1 VSLQSGNRDSIKR
14 YLLGDLSEQE
24 REQVE
29 QRLMSDD
36 DLYEQLLVAE
46 DELIDEYVSGEL
58 PEQERAK
65 FSRHFLSVPELRQD
79 VKFAAVLRKHALET
93 AQETAQQEV
102 VAPKPAA
109 PARVSPFGWFGT
121 LFMRPAFGASL
132 AALLLAA
139 VVLAAWLAAQNSQL
153 KRQLGQLQARQ
164 SPTPEPAPDLQE
176 QLASERLRNEQLSAE
191 LRRQQEL
198 LADESRKLQEVREAQ
213 GQQQAAGAR
222 TQTPRQGVAAF
233 VALALTP
240 GVVRDSGELKKVSL
254 SPDTRE
260 VRVRLDLAAGGYSG
274 YRAALRTADGREVW
288 TARGLRAA
296 GAKYVQVNIPAR
308 LLKPD
313 DYQILLSGVTST
325 GEVEELNSYYF
336 RVSK

>member
-1 VSLQSGNRDSIKR
+1 VSLQSGNSDSIRR

-36 DLYEQLLVAE
+36 DLYQQLLVAE
-46 DELIDEYVSGEL
+46 DELIDEYVSDEL

-65 FSRHFLSVPELRQD
+65 FGRHFLSVPELRQD
-79 VKFAAVLRKHALET
+79 VKFAAALRKHALET
-93 AQETAQQEV
+93 AQQDV

-109 PARVSPFGWFGT
+109 PARVSPFGWLGT

-132 AALLLAA
+132 AAAFLAA

-153 KRQLGQLQARQ
+153 RRQVGQLQARQ
-164 SPTPEPAPDLQE
+164 SPTPEPAPELQE

-198 LADESRKLQEVREAQ
+198 LADESRKLQEAREAQ
-213 GQQQAAGAR
+213 GQQQAASGR
-222 TQTPRQGVAAF
+222 TQTPRQGVATF
-233 VALALTP
+233 IALALTP
-240 GVVRDSGELKKVSL
+240 GVVRDSGEMKKVSL
-254 SPDTRE
+254 SPETRE

-274 YRAALRTADGREVW
+274 YRAALRKADGREVW
-288 TARGLRAA
+288 TARRLRAV

-313 DYQILLSGVTST
+313 DYQILLSGVTSS

-336 RVSK
+336 RVSR

>member
-1 VSLQSGNRDSIKR
+1 VSLQSGNIDSIRR

-36 DLYEQLLVAE
+36 DLYQQLLVAE
-46 DELIDEYVSGEL
+46 DELIDEYVSDEL

-79 VKFAAVLRKHALET
+79 VKFAASLKKHALET
-93 AQETAQQEV
+93 AQRDV
-102 VAPKPAA
+102 IAPKPAA
-109 PARVSPFGWFGT
+109 PARISPFGWLGT
-121 LFMRPAFGASL
+121 LFTRPAFGASL

-139 VVLAAWLAAQNSQL
+139 VVLAAWLATQNSQL
-153 KRQLGQLQARQ
+153 KRQLGQLQATRQ
-164 SPTPEPAPDLQE
+164 SPTPESTPGLQE

-198 LADESRKLQEVREAQ
+198 LADESRKLQQVRETQ
-213 GQQQAAGAR
+213 GQQQSANAR
-222 TQTPRQGVAAF
+222 TQTTRQGVAAF
-233 VALALTP
+233 VVLALTP

-260 VRVRLDLAAGGYSG
+260 VRVRLDLAAGGYRG
-274 YRAALRTADGREVW
+274 YHAALRAADGREVW
-288 TARGLRAA
+288 TARGLRATR
-296 GAKYVQVNIPAR
+296 AKYVQVNIPAK

>member
-1 VSLQSGNRDSIKR
+1 MSLQSENSDSIRR
-14 YLLGDLSEQE
+14 YLLGDLPEQE

-46 DELIDEYVSGEL
+46 DELIDEYVSSEL

-79 VKFAAVLRKHALET
+79 VKFASVLRKRALET
-93 AQETAQQEV
+93 APQEV
-102 VAPKPAA
+102 VAQKSAE
-109 PARVSPFGWFGT
+109 PARVLPFGWLGT

-132 AALLLAA
+132 AAALLAV
-139 VVLAAWLAAQNSQL
+139 VVLATWLAAQNSQL
-153 KRQLGQLQARQ
+153 KRQLGQLQVRQ
-164 SPTPEPAPDLQE
+164 SPTPEPMPGLQE

-198 LADESRKLQEVREAQ
+198 LADESRKLQEAREAQ
-213 GQQQAAGAR
+213 ARQQTAGA
-222 TQTPRQGVAAF
+222 QTLRQRVATF

-240 GVVRDSGELKKVSL
+240 GVMRDSGELKKVSL
-254 SPDTRE
+254 SPDIRE
-260 VRVRLDLAAGGYSG
+260 VRVRLDLAAGGHSS
-274 YRAALRTADGREVW
+274 YRAALLTADEREVW

-308 LLKPD
+308 LIKPD
-313 DYQILLSGVTST
+313 DYRILLSGVTSA
-325 GEVEELNSYYF
+325 GEVDELDNYYF
-336 RVSK
+336 RVSR

>member
-1 VSLQSGNRDSIKR
+1 LQSGNIDSIRR

-36 DLYEQLLVAE
+36 DLYQQLLVAE
-46 DELIDEYVSGEL
+46 DELIDEYVSDEL

-65 FSRHFLSVPELRQD
+65 FSHHFLSVPELRQD
-79 VKFAAVLRKHALET
+79 VKLAAVLRKHALET
-93 AQETAQQEV
+93 AQQEV
-102 VAPKPAA
+102 VAHKPAA
-109 PARVSPFGWFGT
+109 PTRVSPFGWLGT
-121 LFMRPAFGASL
+121 LFTRPAFGTSL

-139 VVLAAWLAAQNSQL
+139 VVLAAWLAARNSQL
-153 KRQLGQLQARQ
+153 KRQLGQLQVRQ

-213 GQQQAAGAR
+213 GQQQAGGAR
-222 TQTPRQGVAAF
+222 TQNRRQGVAAF

-240 GVVRDSGELKKVSL
+240 GVERDSGELKKASL

-260 VRVRLDLAAGGYSG
+260 VRVRLDLAAGGYSS
-274 YRAALRTADGREVW
+274 YRAALRAADGREVW

-296 GAKYVQVNIPAR
+296 GTKYVQVNIPAK